1 MNLKKNDL
9 IGLPVYTQSN
19 QHLGKVSDFELET
32 SSQLVVKYYIKSKD
46 IIKELLE
53 KELIINNK
61 QVMFISKQK
70 MVVEDNVVPEKEVK
84 KTALRKAVP
93 VS

>member
-1 MNLKKNDL
+1 MNLKRNDL

-19 QHLGKVSDFELET
+19 QHLGKVSDFELES
-32 SSQLVVKYYIKSKD
+32 SSQLVVKYYIKSRD

-53 KELIINNK
+53 KELIISK
-61 QVMFISKQK
+61 EQVVFISKEK

-84 KTALRKAVP
+84 KAALRKAVP
-93 VS
+93 IS

>member
-1 MNLKKNDL
+1 MNLKRNDL

-19 QHLGKVSDFELET
+19 QHLGRVSDFELES
-32 SSQLVVKYYIKSKD
+32 SSQLVVKYYIKSRD

-53 KELIINNK
+53 KELIISK
-61 QVMFISKQK
+61 EQVVFISKEK

-84 KTALRKAVP
+84 KAALRKAVP
-93 VS
+93 IS